1 LYLCVNIDIDFCRY
15 NITMIDEVF
24 DCLVEFTL
32 PNKSVCSHLEHANRP
47 ISLPLQRDI
56 DRAAALFRAM
66 GEPSRLRLL
75 ALLDLGESCVGD
87 IAESLADKLSTV
99 SQRLKVLR
107 AEGLLN
113 RRRDGKHLFYS
124 LADNHVSSLLRNAL
138 AHASEL
144 ETSNS
149 QEPI

>member
-1 LYLCVNIDIDFCRY
+1 
-15 NITMIDEVF
+15 MSE
-24 DCLVEFTL
+24 
-32 PNKSVCSHLEHANRP
+32 KSTCSHQDHAKRP
-47 ISLPLQRDI
+47 ISSPLQRDI
-56 DRAAALFRAM
+56 ERAAALFRAM

-87 IAESLADKLSTV
+87 IAESLSDKLSTV

-107 AEGLLN
+107 SEGLLN

-144 ETSNS
+144 EVSDS
-149 QEPI
+149 HEPI